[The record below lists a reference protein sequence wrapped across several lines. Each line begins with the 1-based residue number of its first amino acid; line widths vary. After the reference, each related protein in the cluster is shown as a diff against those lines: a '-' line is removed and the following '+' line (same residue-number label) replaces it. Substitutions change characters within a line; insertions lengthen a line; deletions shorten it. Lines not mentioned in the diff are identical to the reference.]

1 MSPFL
6 FHRRH
11 QSDSEC
17 SSTRHAVTWTR
28 TWVVWVVRGALCLG
42 SAAFTQRGVAETAVV
57 ETPAQAERPSIT
69 LAHLLRAAQRD
80 PPAVLAALATL
91 RRVSAE
97 QSVAEAA
104 YLPRLTGDGRLGTQ
118 YDNRGVLPGEAES
131 GRIDSV
137 SWLATATLNLDWT
150 AIDVTRRHDIANA
163 RALTTAQ
170 RSAVL
175 ESRRAATMAA
185 AELYLRALFAGE
197 LVGDAALTL
206 NRRKQQQETI
216 EALAKAGVRPTV
228 DAVRARIDLVAASYT
243 LDMRRTEEQAAFAA
257 LAASVGRAPE
267 IGMRPAPLDAAV
279 LVGPESVADT
289 SALALQH
296 RPELSQLRAQV
307 QAFEKAAE
315 AAWAGRLPSAGLYAN
330 GQASYLDVVRGSGID
345 GDQYVAGG
353 GLYLRWQGGD
363 AAVIRRRRAADG
375 RVGEARR
382 ALQVS
387 ELGVRAE
394 AVDAAYAAVRT
405 RQQVEQANQVLEAAG
420 VARTAQQQRYRAG
433 VASLLELL
441 DAESIEQTA
450 RRARI
455 EAQRDHDLARARV
468 LAVCGTLSERV
479 R

>member
-1 MSPFL
+1 
-6 FHRRH
+6 
-11 QSDSEC
+11 
-17 SSTRHAVTWTR
+17 
-28 TWVVWVVRGALCLG
+28 VVWVARAALGLAA
-42 SAAFTQRGVAETAVV
+42 AAFAQRASAETAVV
-57 ETPAQAERPSIT
+57 ETPAQADRPSIT
-69 LAHLLRAAQRD
+69 LADLMRAARRD

-104 YLPRLTGDGRLGTQ
+104 YLPRLTGDGRVGAQ
-118 YDNRGVLPGEAES
+118 YDNRGVLPGEAAN

-137 SWLATATLNLDWT
+137 SWVATANLNLDWT
-150 AIDVTRRHDIANA
+150 AVDVARRHDVANA
-163 RALTTAQ
+163 RAMTEAQ

-175 ESRRAATMAA
+175 ESVRAATMAA
-185 AELYLRALFAGE
+185 AELYLRALFTGE
-197 LVGDAALTL
+197 LVGDASLTL

-216 EALAKAGVRPTV
+216 EALAKAGVRPAV
-228 DAVRARIDLVAASYT
+228 DAVRARIDLVAASYS

-267 IGMRPAPLDAAV
+267 VGMRPVPLDAAV
-279 LVGPESVADT
+279 LVGPESIADT

-296 RPELSQLRAQV
+296 RPELAQLRAQV
-307 QAFEKAAE
+307 HAFEKATE
-315 AAWAGRLPSAGLYAN
+315 AAQAGRLPSAGFYAN
-330 GQASYLDVVRGSGID
+330 GQATYLDVVRGSGIV
-345 GDQYVAGG
+345 GDQYTAAG

-363 AAVIRRRRAADG
+363 AAVVRRRRVADG
-375 RVGEARR
+375 RLDEARR

-394 AVDAAYAAVRT
+394 AVDAAYAMVRT
-405 RQQVEQANQVLEAAG
+405 RQQVEQAGQVLEAAG

-468 LAVCGTLSERV
+468 LAVCGTLTERV